1 MIISTE
7 TKPKTT
13 NLYEQDFYE
22 WIETTVKLLQEKNYQ
37 EIDWENLIEEVAC
50 LGRSERHKLSSL
62 LTVLWEH
69 ILKLAY
75 WEREREYNANH
86 WQREI
91 RNFRIQIRKTLK
103 DSPSLKNYAQEIYL
117 ECYQDACKLFSDRS
131 QISLKTFP
139 SEPIATVEQL
149 LDEDWFPNY

>member
-86 WQREI
+86 WKGEI
-91 RNFRIQIRKTLK
+91 ITFRIQIRKTLK

-117 ECYQDACKLFSDRS
+117 ECYQDACKI
-131 QISLKTFP
+131 ISNRAKIPLKTFP
-139 SEPIATVEQL
+139 NEPIATLEQL